1 MRRIK
6 SLRKRLFFI
15 PFIKFS
21 KNKESRQQIPT
32 KILGTEH
39 SDRRVTKRKK
49 EIKLRKNFLPT
60 LLAIVLLWSGVVF
73 VVYFMDPATFGVIPL
88 FLFLLYLSLLFT
100 FATIFANTR
109 RGLIISL
116 LTILFLI
123 LRYLGVGNVLNLLLI
138 LGLGIA
144 VEVYF
149 SKK

>member
-6 SLRKRLFFI
+6 NLKKGLSFI
-15 PFIKFS
+15 SRIRFS
-21 KNKESRQQIPT
+21 KNKERKWRFST
-32 KILGTEH
+32 KILGNEF
-39 SDRRVTKRKK
+39 SDRRVAKRKK

-60 LLAIVLLWSGVVF
+60 LLIIVILWSGVFF
-73 VVYFMDPATFGVIPL
+73 VVYFIDPETFGAIPL
-88 FLFLLYLSLLFT
+88 FLFLLFLSLLFT
-100 FATIFANTR
+100 FSTIFANTR

-138 LGLGIA
+138 LGLGITA
-144 VEVYF
+144 EVYF